1 MTSSRPVR
9 LIGVPTD
16 RQSSYLRGAARGPA
30 AIRASLNAGHSNLTS
45 ESGLEL
51 GTDVTW
57 HDAGDLP
64 LTEGPGDDVIITAAV
79 EQAVSDGVF
88 PLMLGGDHA
97 ITASIAGA
105 LAAAHGPL
113 TILHIDAHPDL
124 YDEFEGN
131 RHSHACPFARI
142 MEAGHARRLVQVG
155 IRTLNKHQRDQ
166 AHRFGVEVL
175 EMRDFSLE
183 RVPVLKGA
191 CYVSIDLDGFDPAFA
206 PGVSHPEPGG
216 LTVREVLAVL
226 ERVQGRLVGADVVEL
241 NPTRDVHD
249 VTAVLGA
256 KLVKEL
262 AALSVRRLDA

>member
-1 MTSSRPVR
+1 

-16 RQSSYLRGAARGPA
+16 IQSSYLRGAARAPA
-30 AIRASLNAGHSNLTS
+30 AIRAALTAGHSNMTS
-45 ESGLEL
+45 ESGIEL
-51 GTDVTW
+51 GTDVLW

-64 LTEGPGDDVIITAAV
+64 LTESPSDDAIITAAV
-79 EQAVSDGVF
+79 EKAVADGVF
-88 PLMLGGDHA
+88 PLLLGGDHA
-97 ITASIAGA
+97 ITDAIVAA

-113 TILHIDAHPDL
+113 SILHIDAHPDL

-155 IRTLNKHQRDQ
+155 IRTLNKHQSEQ
-166 AHRFGVEVL
+166 ARRFGVDIV

-183 RVPVLKGA
+183 RVPTLTGP
-191 CYVSIDLDGFDPAFA
+191 CYVTIDLDGFDPAFA

-226 ERVQGRLVGADVVEL
+226 ERVQGPLVGADIVEL
-241 NPTRDVHD
+241 NPVRDVNN
-249 VTAVLGA
+249 VTAVLCA

-262 AALSVRRLDA
+262 AALSVRRPAA